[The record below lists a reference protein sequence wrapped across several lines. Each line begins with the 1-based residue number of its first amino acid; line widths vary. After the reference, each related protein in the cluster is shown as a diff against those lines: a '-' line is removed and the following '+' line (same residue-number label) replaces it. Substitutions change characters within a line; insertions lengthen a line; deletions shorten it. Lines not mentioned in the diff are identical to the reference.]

1 MQLSDVQYKANE
13 LIQKMDENY
22 DYVHSTTYVILY
34 GRRLDCKCYAKTVH
48 RRNVFVYYVTIDN
61 ENIIDETE
69 SDGPMLAREQF
80 SFFLIAITNHL
91 DVIHE
96 KGTAI
101 RDDLKPTIVEST
113 RKLFDVALVEK
124 HCNIG
129 MSRKEA
135 ISLLG
140 LLRHSEVYP
149 VEFEGDHEN
158 FAMGF
163 ITRSAAELL
172 DYNYKYYNNSSL
184 GWYIRDILNDVNL
197 EREDCTYEYKRT
209 DSSVLIKIFLSR

>member
-1 MQLSDVQYKANE
+1 MS
-13 LIQKMDENY
+13 
-22 DYVHSTTYVILY
+22 
-34 GRRLDCKCYAKTVH
+34 
-48 RRNVFVYYVTIDN
+48 
-61 ENIIDETE
+61 
-69 SDGPMLAREQF
+69 AREQF

-91 DVIHE
+91 DVIRE
-96 KGTAI
+96 NKAAV
-101 RDDLKPTIVEST
+101 RDDLKPIIIESA

-163 ITRSAAELL
+163 ITRSAAESL

-184 GWYIRDILNDVNL
+184 GWYIRDILNNINL

-209 DSSVLIKIFLSR
+209 DSPLIKIFLSR

>member
-1 MQLSDVQYKANE
+1 MQLSDVQYNANE
-13 LIQKMDENY
+13 LMQKMDQNY
-22 DYVHSTTYVILY
+22 DYVHSTTHIVLY
-34 GRRLDCKCYAKTVH
+34 GKRLDCKCYAKTVH

-61 ENIIDETE
+61 KTTIDKTE

-91 DVIHE
+91 DIIRG
-96 KGTAI
+96 KRTAI
-101 RDDLKPTIVEST
+101 RDNLKPVTVEST

-124 HCNIG
+124 RCNVG
-129 MSRKEA
+129 MSRKEV

-184 GWYIRDILNDVNL
+184 GQYIRDILNDVNL
-197 EREDCTYEYKRT
+197 EREDCTYEYNG
-209 DSSVLIKIFLSR
+209 SVSIKIFLSR